1 MKYLINYNLFI
12 NENNMPNINI
22 DIEDILN
29 IFDKNVDMFN
39 TFELNPDEIN
49 IKTNISNIY
58 NNKDFNNF
66 LNKKKLKKGK
76 LENTK
81 DNQTLLNDDYILT
94 FFFIYEE
101 KTMELDEPL
110 FVFLQYYNT
119 INNKLSDIKV
129 FENNNNINDFYR
141 KLTDTNI
148 ELIYKDKTYIYTT
161 SNSGNNWELKNT
173 EMISGDFKSNL
184 DIDEMNNLLKNNKI
198 KINK

>member
-1 MKYLINYNLFI
+1 
-12 NENNMPNINI
+12 MPNINI